1 MSAEDLS
8 MARMERSVYPPES
21 YSPWWW
27 LVVALCLL
35 GMLAV
40 LWWARR
46 ALRTLDDGDGGG
58 ALLEKVRG
66 ETLARIDGIAAAL
79 ASGDLTTAR
88 AAARL
93 SAEVRRFA
101 GTVTNGNADY
111 LVLPELRR
119 AALVDARLEPVVAVV
134 AGVESTAF
142 APSGPSG
149 DAGLAGAFEQAREVV
164 RQWA

>member
-1 MSAEDLS
+1 
-8 MARMERSVYPPES
+8 MERSVYPPES

-35 GMLAV
+35 GILAV

-46 ALRTLDDGDGGG
+46 ALRTLDNGDSGG

-119 AALVDARLEPVVAVV
+119 AALADARLEPVVTVV

-142 APSGPSG
+142 APSGSSD
-149 DAGLAGAFEQAREVV
+149 DAGLAAALEQAREVV
-164 RQWA
+164 RRWA